1 MRFMSSEKE
10 ELLKQSITLLIE
22 NSGLSTGEIGYEELH
37 EGRHCWTRNL
47 ETNFRYM
54 QVMALDEAEFPGDY
68 AILWGRHPRRD
79 QSAYCDEFDARSY
92 GDLDH
97 VLAFFK
103 SWLIDLKEWHEPLEV
118 SPSKK

>member
-10 ELLKQSITLLIE
+10 ELLKQSIALLIE
-22 NSGLSTGEIGYEELH
+22 SSGLSAGEIGYEELH

-54 QVMALDEAEFPGDY
+54 RVMALDEAEFPGDY
-68 AILWGRHPRRD
+68 TILWGCYPRRD
-79 QSAYCDEFDARSY
+79 RSAYCDEFDAQSY
-92 GDLDH
+92 GDLEY